1 MIEQTVDNALTGNE
15 AAAAAL
21 EMMRATREKLRAE
34 ALAREEEQFIADE
47 RRRAALEAGDKP
59 KADENYRPGAIAIDE
74 EEESPALLG
83 KEIVKGSESCVNAF
97 RLATLGFPEPK
108 PIVQQLIVPGVTLL
122 VGASKIGKSWL
133 TLDMCL
139 SIATGALLGQK
150 DTALPRM
157 VHGAGGQPQPHEKPP
172 YAHNGR
178 RGKLRCL

>member
-59 KADENYRPGAIAIDE
+59 KADEDYRPGAIAIDE
-74 EEESPALLG
+74 EDESPALLG

-108 PIVQQLIVPGVTLL
+108 PIVQHRHRHLP
-122 VGASKIGKSWL
+122 
-133 TLDMCL
+133 
-139 SIATGALLGQK
+139 AT
-150 DTALPRM
+150 D
-157 VHGAGGQPQPHEKPP
+157 
-172 YAHNGR
+172 
-178 RGKLRCL
+178 